1 MTMARK
7 HLVDVSVTRW
17 YHCVTRCVRR
27 AFLLAEGPLL
37 GEERLNRKE
46 WIEHRLQELAEFF
59 AVSIGGF
66 SVLDNHLHLLV
77 RLDPDVATGWSD
89 DEVVRRWG
97 RLFPPR
103 NKSRQPVPVSGD
115 WIQWRLKDVSWV
127 ARARERLQSLSWFMK
142 CLKEPLA
149 RLANRQ
155 DKTRGAFFEERFKSV
170 AILDE
175 ESLLAVCAYIDLNP
189 VAAGIVAVPEASPHT
204 SVTTRVEHVKA
215 QGRTGDLEVAK
226 HGGVAGSVASV
237 DLEEAIWL
245 CPIEDRRALDSSREG
260 MLEGFSLGSY
270 LVLVDYTGRLFREGK
285 ALISAELSGILER
298 LGGSVESWR
307 ARLEKLRGGRLL
319 GRFFAASRERLRA
332 VAARLGLHHVAN
344 LGGCPAR

>member
-1 MTMARK
+1 M
-7 HLVDVSVTRW
+7 SV
-17 YHCVTRCVRR
+17 
-27 AFLLAEGPLL
+27 
-37 GEERLNRKE
+37 
-46 WIEHRLQELAEFF
+46 
-59 AVSIGGF
+59 GGF

-77 RLDPDVATGWSD
+77 RLDPNVAAGWSD
-89 DEVVRRWG
+89 EEVVRRWA

-103 NKSRQPVPVSGD
+103 DKSHQPLPVSDD
-115 WIQWRLKDVSWV
+115 WVEWRLKDVPWV
-127 ARARERLQSLSWFMK
+127 ARTRQRLQSLSWFMK
-142 CLKEPLA
+142 CLKEPLS

-155 DKTRGAFFEERFKSV
+155 DKTHGAFFEERFKSV

-215 QGRTGDLEVAK
+215 QGRTSDLEAAK
-226 HGGVAGSVASV
+226 HGSVAGAGASV
-237 DLEEAIWL
+237 GLEQTIRL

-270 LVLVDYTGRLFREGK
+270 LALVDYTGRLFREGK
-285 ALISAELSGILER
+285 ALISSELSGILER
-298 LGGSVESWR
+298 LGSSVESWR

-319 GRFFAASRERLRA
+319 GPILRRQSRA
-332 VAARLGLHHVAN
+332 AARGRGTPGGAPPGESGRMPGAITRLNAVFLLGLDLASN
-344 LGGCPAR
+344 MQ